1 MTSIKGWAIKMRRK
15 MEKTI
20 EGIRKA
26 VREKRGESRKGPEM
40 KRAKSGQ

>member
-26 VREKRGESRKGPEM
+26 EREKRGESRKGLEM
-40 KRAKSGQ
+40 KRDKSGQ